1 MRQCP
6 TVRAAARRARISACA
21 VGSWS
26 SSRSLRAAPIT
37 SPSRTTTAPIG
48 TSSCSSARSASLMA
62 RRMNS
67 SSDIYPTLPHW
78 PSRMRFAPL
87 ALLAALVFAAPA
99 DARVVVRFKTTANAA
114 QQRAT
119 LRGAGATATAP
130 GPGGAKLVDGASLRR
145 LRADHAVAWASPEY
159 RAGIAQASH
168 NDTGVAARSGTPGGW
183 ANAQWD
189 FDGEYGINAPGA
201 WEMAQRLGDPG
212 GRGVTVAVLDT
223 GVAYATR
230 GKYKR
235 TPELPATRLL
245 PGYDFV
251 DRDPR
256 PNDANGHGTFIA
268 STIAAQADN
277 GYGMVGVA
285 YNANI
290 LPVRVL
296 DADGGGFS
304 SPIAEG
310 IRYAARKGAQVINVS
325 IELFTVKGN
334 PMSVTAA
341 PDIRAA
347 LRYAR
352 AKGSIVVSATGNSAS
367 PRVPTTHA
375 RSLLVQV
382 GGTTERGC
390 VAEYSNFGPGLD
402 IVAPGGG
409 QDAELPGD
417 PRCNPQAESTR
428 TISQVTFR
436 ESKPKKFLVP
446 DDYEG
451 TSMAAPHVTGIVALM
466 LGAKVLGARPSPDA
480 VAQRLERTARDL
492 GAPGP
497 DRYYGW
503 GLVDAAA
510 AMKPP
515 ATPAR

>member
-1 MRQCP
+1 M
-6 TVRAAARRARISACA
+6 
-21 VGSWS
+21 
-26 SSRSLRAAPIT
+26 T

-48 TSSCSSARSASLMA
+48 TSSCSSARSASAMA
-62 RRMNS
+62 RRMNA
-67 SSDIYPTLPHW
+67 SSDIYSTLPHW
-78 PSRMRFAPL
+78 TPRWRPPPSPTRGAL
-87 ALLAALVFAAPA
+87 AGPAPA
-99 DARVVVRFKTTANAA
+99 DARVVVRFKTTADAA
-114 QQRAT
+114 AKAAALRAAGAAGSAP
-119 LRGAGATATAP
+119 GAGGARLVSVRR
-130 GPGGAKLVDGASLRR
+130 GGLQR
-145 LRADHAVAWASPEY
+145 LRASRAVAWASPEY

-168 NDTGVAARSGTPGGW
+168 NDTGIAARSGTPGGW
-183 ANAQWD
+183 AAAQWD

-230 GKYKR
+230 GKYRR
-235 TPELPATRLL
+235 TPELPPSRLL
-245 PGYDFV
+245 HGYDFV
-251 DRDPR
+251 DRDDK

-268 STIAAQADN
+268 STIAAAADN

-310 IRYAARKGAQVINVS
+310 IRYAARKGARVINVS

-352 AKGSIVVSATGNSAS
+352 AKGAIVVSATGNSAS
-367 PRVPTTHA
+367 PRVPTERA
-375 RSLLVQV
+375 QDLLVQV

-390 VAEYSNFGPGLD
+390 VAEYSNYGPGLD
-402 IVAPGGG
+402 VMAPGGG
-409 QDAELPGD
+409 QDAELAD
-417 PRCNPQAESTR
+417 DLRCNPEAASTK
-428 TISQVTFR
+428 TIRQVTFR
-436 ESKPKKFLVP
+436 EAEPKKFLVP

-451 TSMAAPHVTGIVALM
+451 TSMAAPHVTGVVALL
-466 LGAKVLGARPSPDA
+466 LGTKVLGARPSPDA
-480 VAQRLERTARDL
+480 VAKRLETTARDL

-510 AMKPP
+510 AVKPP

>member
-1 MRQCP
+1 
-6 TVRAAARRARISACA
+6 
-21 VGSWS
+21 
-26 SSRSLRAAPIT
+26 
-37 SPSRTTTAPIG
+37 
-48 TSSCSSARSASLMA
+48 
-62 RRMNS
+62 
-67 SSDIYPTLPHW
+67 
-78 PSRMRFAPL
+78 MRFAPL
-87 ALLAALVFAAPA
+87 ALLAALLFAAPA
-99 DARVVVRFKTTANAA
+99 HARVVVRFKTTADAA
-114 QQRAT
+114 SRQQA
-119 LRGAGATATAP
+119 LREAGAVGSVA
-130 GPGGAKLVDGASLRR
+130 GPGGARVVTLRRDAALRR
-145 LRADHAVAWASPEY
+145 LRKSRAVAWAAPEY
-159 RAGIAQASH
+159 RARVAQAAH
-168 NDTGVAARSGTPGGW
+168 NDTGVAARTGTPGGW
-183 ANAQWD
+183 AAAQWD

-230 GKYKR
+230 GKSRR
-235 TPELPATRLL
+235 TPELPPSRLL
-245 PGYDFV
+245 HGYDFV
-251 DRDPR
+251 DRDDK

-277 GYGMVGVA
+277 DYGRVGVA

-310 IRYAARKGAQVINVS
+310 IRYAARKGARVINVS

-352 AKGSIVVSATGNSAS
+352 AKGAIVVSATGNSAS
-367 PRVPTTHA
+367 PKVPTPRA
-375 RSLLVQV
+375 QNLLIQV

-402 IVAPGGG
+402 LVAPGGG
-409 QDAELPGD
+409 QDAEIAD
-417 PRCNPQAESTR
+417 DVRCNPEAESTK
-428 TISQVTFR
+428 TIRQVTFR
-436 ESKPKKFLVP
+436 ESAPKKFLVP

-451 TSMAAPHVTGIVALM
+451 TSMAAPHVTGVVALL
-466 LGAKVLGARPSPDA
+466 LGTKVLGARPSPDA
-480 VAQRLERTARDL
+480 VAKRLERTARDL

>member
-1 MRQCP
+1 M
-6 TVRAAARRARISACA
+6 T
-21 VGSWS
+21 WS
-26 SSRSLRAAPIT
+26 P
-37 SPSRTTTAPIG
+37 RTTTAPIG
-48 TSSCSSARSASLMA
+48 TSSCSSARSASAIA

-78 PSRMRFAPL
+78 TSRMRFAPL
-87 ALLAALVFAAPA
+87 AILAALVVAAPA
-99 DARVVVRFKTTANAA
+99 DARVVVRFKTNADAASRQTA
-114 QQRAT
+114 
-119 LRGAGATATAP
+119 LREAGAVSTAP
-130 GPGGAKLVDGASLRR
+130 GAGGAKVVTLRHGAAIAR
-145 LRADHAVAWASPEY
+145 LRANRAVAWAAPEY
-159 RAGIAQASH
+159 RARIAQSSH
-168 NDTGVAARSGTPGGW
+168 NDTGLAARNGTPGGW
-183 ANAQWD
+183 ATAQWD

-201 WEMAQRLGDPG
+201 WEMAQRLGAPG

-230 GKYKR
+230 GKFRR
-235 TPELPATRLL
+235 TPELPPQRIL

-251 DRDPR
+251 DRDTR

-268 STIAAQADN
+268 STVAAEADN

-285 YNANI
+285 YNATI

-325 IELFTVKGN
+325 IELFTLKGN

-352 AKGSIVVSATGNSAS
+352 AKGAIVVSATGNSAS
-367 PRVPTTHA
+367 PRVPTERA
-375 RSLLVQV
+375 QDLLVQV

-409 QDAELPGD
+409 QDAELPDD
-417 PRCNPQAESTR
+417 PRCNAEAASTK
-428 TISQVTFR
+428 TIRQVTFR
-436 ESKPKKFLVP
+436 EAEPKKFLVP

-451 TSMAAPHVTGIVALM
+451 TSMAAPHVTGVVALL
-466 LGAKVLGARPSPDA
+466 LGTKVLGARPSPDA
-480 VAQRLERTARDL
+480 VAKRLETTARDL

-510 AMKPP
+510 AVKPP

>member
-1 MRQCP
+1 
-6 TVRAAARRARISACA
+6 
-21 VGSWS
+21 
-26 SSRSLRAAPIT
+26 
-37 SPSRTTTAPIG
+37 
-48 TSSCSSARSASLMA
+48 
-62 RRMNS
+62 
-67 SSDIYPTLPHW
+67 
-78 PSRMRFAPL
+78 MRFAPL
-87 ALLAALVFAAPA
+87 ALLAALVVAAPA
-99 DARVVVRFKTTANAA
+99 HARVVVRFKTTADAAA
-114 QQRAT
+114 QRAA
-119 LRGAGATATAP
+119 LRQAGAVASAP
-130 GPGGAKLVDGASLRR
+130 GPGGARVVTLTHDAALQR
-145 LRADHAVAWASPEY
+145 LRANRAVAWAAPEY
-159 RAGIAQASH
+159 RARVAQAAH

-183 ANAQWD
+183 AAAQWD

-201 WEMAQRLGDPG
+201 WDMAQRLGNPG

-235 TPELPATRLL
+235 TPELPPSRVLR
-245 PGYDFV
+245 GYDFV
-251 DRDPR
+251 DRDEF

-268 STIAAQADN
+268 STIAAEADN

-285 YNANI
+285 YDANI

-325 IELFTVKGN
+325 IELFTAKGN

-352 AKGSIVVSATGNSAS
+352 AKGAIVVSATGNSAS
-367 PRVPTTHA
+367 PKVPTP
-375 RSLLVQV
+375 RSQDLLIQV

-390 VAEYSNFGPGLD
+390 VAEYSNYGPGLD
-402 IVAPGGG
+402 LMAPGGG
-409 QDAELPGD
+409 QDADIPGD
-417 PRCNPQAESTR
+417 ARCNPQAESTR

-436 ESKPKKFLVP
+436 ESAPKKFLVP

-451 TSMAAPHVTGIVALM
+451 TSMSAPHVTGVVALM
-466 LGAKVLGARPSPDA
+466 LGAKVLGAKPSPDA